1 MQGGGEDEY
10 SDWRRGNPYPSS
22 GYRLQCSLWRRDVL
36 GQRESGLPSS
46 LLPAD
51 AYNSL
56 FKFQPRDDA
65 VSVTGDIV
73 AGTNFMHNVYALFS
87 TTGLSSGP
95 GSTFTSTKDPKDPKI
110 DRPFIQLL
118 PLTRPDVAHREFLAA
133 QSANSGAAAAQVA
146 NSQSTVDFDAE
157 RKRLGLD
164 SGAVRSV
171 PSWALM
177 LGMALGL
184 HMIL

>member
-1 MQGGGEDEY
+1 
-10 SDWRRGNPYPSS
+10 
-22 GYRLQCSLWRRDVL
+22 VL
-36 GQRESGLPSS
+36 GQRESDLPSS

-87 TTGLSSGP
+87 TTGLASSP
-95 GSTFTSTKDPKDPKI
+95 SSTSTSTKDPKI

-133 QSANSGAAAAQVA
+133 QSANGGAAAAQVA
-146 NSQSTVDFDAE
+146 NSQSAVDFDAE

-164 SGAVRSV
+164 SRAMRSV
-171 PSWALM
+171 PSWALT